1 MLIKDVYQRQ
11 AVMADRRSP
20 PVSLRL
26 VTEGNPHWANPG
38 LNDGF
43 VKLHVI
49 CEMRTE
55 EGKSIFL
62 QAKGAPPLRTGSA
75 AGSFRQRSTS
85 QTPPQMNPPPI
96 RSGEHG
102 CP

>member
-62 QAKGAPPLRTGSA
+62 QAKGAPPIAHRLCCRLLPPTVYFSNTTADESA
-75 AGSFRQRSTS
+75 PNSPR
-85 QTPPQMNPPPI
+85 
-96 RSGEHG
+96 
-102 CP
+102 

>member
-62 QAKGAPPLRTGSA
+62 QAKGAPPCAPALLQAPSA
-75 AGSFRQRSTS
+75 NGLLLKHHRR
-85 QTPPQMNPPPI
+85 
-96 RSGEHG
+96 
-102 CP
+102 